1 MKPIDNILNF
11 IMIGVIDFV
20 RVPQL
25 PITAFKLSVFNRWTS
40 GLGAFTGLVTRETDE
55 NVLNGGFNS
64 ASESLRA
71 GGRAYSRGQ
80 TGDTHAYLRYLAIGF
95 TLIALAVL
103 LGGRR

>member
-1 MKPIDNILNF
+1 MADYDFRQGIFDARQANKDRLNEVT
-11 IMIGVIDFV
+11 G
-20 RVPQL
+20 L
-25 PITAFKLSVFNRWTS
+25 LA

-71 GGRAYSRGQ
+71 GGRAYSKGQ
-80 TGDTHAYLRYLAIGF
+80 TGETHAYLRYLAIGF